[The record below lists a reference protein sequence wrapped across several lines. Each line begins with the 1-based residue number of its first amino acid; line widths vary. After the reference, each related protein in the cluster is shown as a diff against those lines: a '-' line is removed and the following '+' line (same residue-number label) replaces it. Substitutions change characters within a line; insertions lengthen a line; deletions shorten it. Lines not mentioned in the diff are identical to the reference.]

1 MECMTIAEIFYT
13 TIFSIKLMYDYNW
26 LRSILRGAKCEYHS
40 NKRLYNPSNYLLLP
54 CVGRKKFRYY
64 LIRVVLLRHGDRIF
78 STVRVPC
85 QIQFLSPQ
93 LRLGV
98 TYVRV

>member
-26 LRSILRGAKCEYHS
+26 LRSILRGAKCAYHS

-64 LIRVVLLRHGDRIF
+64 LIRVVLLRHGAWKLLLTHKE
-78 STVRVPC
+78 SC
-85 QIQFLSPQ
+85 QIQFLSSKMQQ
-93 LRLGV
+93 LFGDF
-98 TYVRV
+98 